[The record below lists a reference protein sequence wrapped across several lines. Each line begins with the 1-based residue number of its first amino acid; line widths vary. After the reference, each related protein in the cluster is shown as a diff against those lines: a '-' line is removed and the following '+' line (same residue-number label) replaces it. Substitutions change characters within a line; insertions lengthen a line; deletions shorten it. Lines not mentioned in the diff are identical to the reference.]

1 MSLFQRLCPAPFSLV
16 SKAFRGLRPR
26 TRSELQ
32 KASLQAAS
40 SQEQVSAAEKP
51 EQDPQTV
58 SMETGE
64 GSACSVSS
72 LGCPRA
78 WLPTC
83 YTWAC
88 AGGPALEAKNL
99 PELRFAASAPRS
111 VHTPHRL
118 VGQSLCLLHPACFP
132 SAPRGRGVGKQFV
145 IVCWEVPP
153 WPGAESDW
161 WFGVDSGPRGWHCL
175 PGAKHLSTPLGLVC
189 ARLGAS
195 PCPGRADVSSGF

>member
-78 WLPTC
+78 RLPTC

-118 VGQSLCLLHPACFP
+118 VGQSLCLCSTQPVSPL
-132 SAPRGRGVGKQFV
+132 PRGGEVWGSNLSLSAGRCRRGLGQSLTSGS
-145 IVCWEVPP
+145 ELTQARGAGTASQVPSIRP
-153 WPGAESDW
+153 
-161 WFGVDSGPRGWHCL
+161 PR
-175 PGAKHLSTPLGLVC
+175 
-189 ARLGAS
+189 
-195 PCPGRADVSSGF
+195 